1 MGIFK
6 DYLLVSDIDGTL
18 LTNGVIPKRNIE
30 AIDYFIKES
39 GKFSVASGRSI
50 EAVRPIY
57 KMSHCNAPCVT
68 CNGAVIFDFESD
80 NAVWQTW
87 LAEDAKQ
94 IIEPIMNKFPSVG
107 VEVHSG
113 KKLYIVRN
121 SREIEDHIVYEKVTA
136 ENIDLADAKKLPWTK
151 SILMTSNTEIMKEL
165 QKYSDSLLP
174 KSEYFVRTGNPYYE
188 LTSINANK
196 AKGIGHLKDH
206 LGKGYTVCAIGDYYN
221 DVEMLKYADIA
232 CCVEDSPSEV
242 KAVSDYVSCKCSDA
256 AVADFIEYLA
266 NKLK

>member
-6 DYLLVSDIDGTL
+6 NHLLVSDIDGTL
-18 LTNGVIPKRNIE
+18 LENGLIPKRNIE
-30 AIDYFIKES
+30 AIDYFTKES
-39 GKFSVASGRSI
+39 GKFSIASGRSI

-57 KMSHCNAPCVT
+57 KMSHCNAPGVT
-68 CNGAVIFDFESD
+68 CNGAIIFDFDSD
-80 NAVWQTW
+80 NAVWQTE
-87 LAEDAKQ
+87 LTEAAKQ

-121 SREIEDHIVYEKVTA
+121 SREIEDHIAYEKITS
-136 ENIDLADAKKLPWTK
+136 ENIDLADAKKLLWTK
-151 SILMTSNTEIMKEL
+151 SILMTSDAETMKEL
-165 QKYSDSLLP
+165 QEFADSLLP
-174 KSEYFVRTGNPYYE
+174 NSEYFVRTGNPYYE
-188 LTSINANK
+188 LTSIKANK
-196 AKGIGHLKDH
+196 AKGIEHLKDY

-221 DVEMLKYADIA
+221 DIDMLKYADIA